1 MKKLGKNK
9 VKTMMVVFT
18 FLFGLSLV
26 IGLIFY
32 FRQEKEIRYSLVS
45 GIGDLKTL
53 LNGNIN
59 NVFSHVFLIIL
70 LYLASISV
78 IFYFMGVMYLM
89 YEGLAIGFTF
99 GILKDMYGLK
109 GLLFNLFYQIIFKGI
124 FIFLLIMLLIKLFRI
139 SKYILGK
146 FIYKDNKDF
155 NRLILNELKNSLYIV
170 LFILIY
176 DIIILLISKY
186 VLYILTKIL

>member
-1 MKKLGKNK
+1 MKKLMKNR
-9 VKTMMVVFT
+9 VKTMIVVFT

-32 FRQEKEIRYSLVS
+32 FKQDKEIRYSLVS
-45 GIGDLKTL
+45 GVGDLKSL
-53 LNGNIN
+53 LNGGIN
-59 NVFSHVFLIIL
+59 NIFSHLILIIL

-78 IFYFMGVMYLM
+78 VFYFGGVMYLM
-89 YEGLAIGFTF
+89 YEGLSIGFTF
-99 GILKDMYGLK
+99 GLLKDMYGLK
-109 GLLFNLFYQIIFKGI
+109 GIIFNLLYQILFKGI

-139 SKYILGK
+139 SKYVLGK
-146 FIYKDNKDF
+146 FIYKDKDF
-155 NRLILNELKNSLYIV
+155 NSLIINELKNSLYIV